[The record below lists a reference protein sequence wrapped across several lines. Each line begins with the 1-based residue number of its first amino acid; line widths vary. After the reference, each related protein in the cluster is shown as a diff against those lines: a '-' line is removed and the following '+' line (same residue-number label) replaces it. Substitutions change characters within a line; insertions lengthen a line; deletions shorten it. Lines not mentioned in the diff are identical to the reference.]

1 MMEAGRVDRLI
12 ATFGR
17 GSNRRRAIGGF
28 VVATAAALGEGAGA
42 TATQK
47 KRCPK
52 CTVCP
57 QRACCSCRAVA
68 QGPATTCF
76 LLDGLGQGEAQSRCI
91 AACGG
96 PDLLFTVNTPIPEVA
111 NICAVDHTCA
121 VKSCPIPV

>member
-1 MMEAGRVDRLI
+1 MDPQRFAQLV

-17 GSNRRRAIGGF
+17 GSTRRRAVGGF
-28 VVATAAALGEGAGA
+28 VVATAAALGKGAGA
-42 TATQK
+42 TAKK

-52 CTVCP
+52 CTFCP

-76 LLDGLGQGEAQSRCI
+76 LLDGLSQGEAQSRCI

-96 PDLLFTVNTPIPEVA
+96 PDLLFTVNTPIPGSA
-111 NICAVDHTCA
+111 NVCAPDHTCG